1 MGHALKAVPTSLRDF
16 ARFRETDK
24 SLYLEKP
31 KLSPSDSQP
40 CISVSKRGVF
50 FLEMLAMELKRQ
62 GSYVSRG
69 LSFTSAEFETVS
81 HALTPEQSSVYDEAA
96 LLWQRVFRA
105 LEEARK
111 VTKASKRLMSMYWGA
126 HQRFFKQ
133 LIIAFKVD
141 FVVKEA
147 QRCIDEGM
155 AVVIGLQGTGEAALN
170 RYLERT
176 GGGEGTWM
184 SNALETLIGFLD
196 NNFPTVIEKD
206 DDPMQG
212 VVAYDQNGFPMP
224 VVSNAGSVSQ
234 ECLDAKNKL
243 IAEASAINL
252 PLSALDMLID
262 RLGGPTKVAEMTGRT
277 SRLVRSGNGSEIKVQ
292 QRGKA
297 EDEVDRVNVKE
308 CARFN
313 AG

>member
-1 MGHALKAVPTSLRDF
+1 
-16 ARFRETDK
+16 
-24 SLYLEKP
+24 
-31 KLSPSDSQP
+31 
-40 CISVSKRGVF
+40 
-50 FLEMLAMELKRQ
+50 MLAMELKRQ

-81 HALTPEQSSVYDEAA
+81 HALTPEQSAIYDDAA
-96 LLWQRVFRA
+96 LLWQRVFVA
-105 LEEARK
+105 LEEARQ

-141 FVVKEA
+141 FVVGEA
-147 QRCIDEGM
+147 KRCIDEGM

-176 GGGEGTWM
+176 GGGEGIWM

-196 NNFPTVIEKD
+196 NNFPTVIEKED
-206 DDPMQG
+206 EPLQGAGNNDP
-212 VVAYDQNGFPMP
+212 YGFSMP
-224 VVSNAGSVSQ
+224 LRSSAGSVSQ
-234 ECLDAKNKL
+234 ACLDAKNRL
-243 IAEASAINL
+243 IAQASAIDL

-262 RLGGPTKVAEMTGRT
+262 RLGGSTKVAEMTGRT

-297 EDEVDRVNVKE
+297 EDEVDQVNVKE